1 MERSNVSESSSEEDQ
16 RVDME
21 NTEHQTS
28 EMEVS
33 ETVVTENQE
42 ESDDII
48 PPTQFDAA
56 VKTSKLRLKNGKT
69 VSTLVFKTTHLLA
82 GPNKQLRISC
92 PENYAK
98 IIKKPIDVSK
108 IKVPSTSDDVSTSK
122 VRKTGGICY
131 FICLQ
136 DDQRCQFAYFS
147 GYNSSIQLTSI
158 HGICLTFNCSKF
170 LFRFRFHSF
179 IAEW

>member
-33 ETVVTENQE
+33 ATVVTENQE

-108 IKVPSTSDDVSTSK
+108 IKVPSTSADVSTSK
-122 VRKTGGICY
+122 VRKTGGK
-131 FICLQ
+131 
-136 DDQRCQFAYFS
+136 
-147 GYNSSIQLTSI
+147 G
-158 HGICLTFNCSKF
+158 CSKGSKGKSKKVKIF
-170 LFRFRFHSF
+170 PPSKDWLAGPDSGDEFQ
-179 IAEW
+179 EK